1 MALHVADLD
10 DLAGA
15 VARGDDPVDVGDAEA
30 DRLLAED
37 VQAGVERRQHD
48 LEVRA
53 RRRRDQDCV
62 ERRRCRRASA
72 SRRARRDRVACG
84 ERLAHRLRRLRERR
98 EPELAGELREVR
110 EVHRLGDEAAA
121 DDADPSLTIPVAGH
135 VVRIMVRSRR
145 SLQVRGGRSQMEH
158 LERPI
163 TRRGLLKAGAVSAAG
178 LYAAGTLGRAG
189 RAAGATRVSAGGV
202 TMNWL
207 TWSDHFLTKPNQ
219 LGAVKKLTG
228 ITGRPQLF
236 SDDSDSYVK
245 VKAGGGGWDMS
256 SEDALWV
263 PKFYNEGLIV
273 AFDIKSFPVSK
284 QLYSVALD
292 VPFWKAGS
300 NQMGYPFG
308 WSSLQIYYNPK
319 YVTTKPDS
327 YHALLEQEL
336 QEEDRPR
343 EPADRPDGD
352 GRPRDGREEAVRH
365 DDGRD
370 REREGVPQ
378 AAQAERAQARLAE
391 HRGRAGADRRHGVAD
406 DREHRHGRTRQ
417 GRGRPDH
424 PRRPTRRKGCTAG
437 WTPRCC

>member
-1 MALHVADLD
+1 
-10 DLAGA
+10 
-15 VARGDDPVDVGDAEA
+15 
-30 DRLLAED
+30 
-37 VQAGVERRQHD
+37 
-48 LEVRA
+48 
-53 RRRRDQDCV
+53 
-62 ERRRCRRASA
+62 
-72 SRRARRDRVACG
+72 
-84 ERLAHRLRRLRERR
+84 
-98 EPELAGELREVR
+98 
-110 EVHRLGDEAAA
+110 
-121 DDADPSLTIPVAGH
+121 
-135 VVRIMVRSRR
+135 
-145 SLQVRGGRSQMEH
+145 MEH

-189 RAAGATRVSAGGV
+189 RAAGATRVSAGGM

-219 LGAVKKLTG
+219 LGNVKKLTG

-308 WSSLQIYYNPK
+308 WSSLQIFYNPK
-319 YVTTKPDS
+319 YVKTKPDS
-327 YHALLEQEL
+327 YHALLNKSYKKKIVLENQPTDLMAMAGLATGAKKPYGMTTGEIASAKAFLKQLKPNVLKLVSQNTEVVRALTDGTAWLTIENIGTDARVKDAGGPTILTADPKEGLYGWMDAEMLLKESKNQASFEKFINAMEQAPYIAQNFL
-336 QEEDRPR
+336 TN
-343 EPADRPDGD
+343 
-352 GRPRDGREEAVRH
+352 GRPLFNEKAYKILVNSGH
-365 DDGRD
+365 K
-370 REREGVPQ
+370 ERADKFFYNQPERPLGMTLKGPSGN
-378 AAQAERAQARLAE
+378 AQAYLDAFNEVF
-391 HRGRAGADRRHGVAD
+391 GA
-406 DREHRHGRTRQ
+406 
-417 GRGRPDH
+417 
-424 PRRPTRRKGCTAG
+424 
-437 WTPRCC
+437 

>member
-1 MALHVADLD
+1 
-10 DLAGA
+10 
-15 VARGDDPVDVGDAEA
+15 
-30 DRLLAED
+30 
-37 VQAGVERRQHD
+37 
-48 LEVRA
+48 
-53 RRRRDQDCV
+53 
-62 ERRRCRRASA
+62 
-72 SRRARRDRVACG
+72 
-84 ERLAHRLRRLRERR
+84 
-98 EPELAGELREVR
+98 
-110 EVHRLGDEAAA
+110 
-121 DDADPSLTIPVAGH
+121 
-135 VVRIMVRSRR
+135 
-145 SLQVRGGRSQMEH
+145 MEH
-158 LERPI
+158 LERPV

-189 RAAGATRVSAGGV
+189 RAAGATRVSAGGT

-308 WSSLQIYYNPK
+308 WSSLQIFYNPK
-319 YVTTKPDS
+319 YVKTKPDS
-327 YHALLEQEL
+327 YHALLNKSYKKKIVLENQPTDLMAMAGLATGAKKPYGMTTGEIASAKAFLKQLKPNVLKLVSQNTEVVRALSDGTAWLTIENIGTDARVKDAGGPTILTADPKEGLYGWMDAEMLLKESKNQASFEKFINAMEQAPYIAQNFL
-336 QEEDRPR
+336 TN
-343 EPADRPDGD
+343 
-352 GRPRDGREEAVRH
+352 GRPLFNEKAYKILVNNGH
-365 DDGRD
+365 K
-370 REREGVPQ
+370 ERADKFFYNQPERPLGMTLKGPSGN
-378 AAQAERAQARLAE
+378 AQAYLDAFNEVF
-391 HRGRAGADRRHGVAD
+391 GA
-406 DREHRHGRTRQ
+406 
-417 GRGRPDH
+417 
-424 PRRPTRRKGCTAG
+424 
-437 WTPRCC
+437 

>member
-1 MALHVADLD
+1 
-10 DLAGA
+10 
-15 VARGDDPVDVGDAEA
+15 
-30 DRLLAED
+30 
-37 VQAGVERRQHD
+37 
-48 LEVRA
+48 
-53 RRRRDQDCV
+53 
-62 ERRRCRRASA
+62 
-72 SRRARRDRVACG
+72 
-84 ERLAHRLRRLRERR
+84 
-98 EPELAGELREVR
+98 
-110 EVHRLGDEAAA
+110 
-121 DDADPSLTIPVAGH
+121 
-135 VVRIMVRSRR
+135 
-145 SLQVRGGRSQMEH
+145 MEH

-189 RAAGATRVSAGGV
+189 RAAGATRVSAGGT

-308 WSSLQIYYNPK
+308 WSSLQIFYNPK
-319 YVTTKPDS
+319 YVKTKPDS
-327 YHALLEQEL
+327 YHALLNKSYKKKIVLENQPTDLMAMAGLATGAKKPYGMTKGEIASAKAFLKQLKPNVLKLVSQNTEVVRALTDGTAWLTIENIGTDARVKDAGGPTILTADPKEGLYGWMDAEMLLKESKNQASFEKFINAMEQAPYIAQNFL
-336 QEEDRPR
+336 TN
-343 EPADRPDGD
+343 
-352 GRPRDGREEAVRH
+352 GRPLFNEKAYKILVNNGH
-365 DDGRD
+365 K
-370 REREGVPQ
+370 ERADKFFYNQPERPLGMTLKGPSGN
-378 AAQAERAQARLAE
+378 AQAYLDAFNEVF
-391 HRGRAGADRRHGVAD
+391 GA
-406 DREHRHGRTRQ
+406 
-417 GRGRPDH
+417 
-424 PRRPTRRKGCTAG
+424 
-437 WTPRCC
+437 

>member
-1 MALHVADLD
+1 
-10 DLAGA
+10 
-15 VARGDDPVDVGDAEA
+15 
-30 DRLLAED
+30 
-37 VQAGVERRQHD
+37 
-48 LEVRA
+48 
-53 RRRRDQDCV
+53 
-62 ERRRCRRASA
+62 
-72 SRRARRDRVACG
+72 
-84 ERLAHRLRRLRERR
+84 
-98 EPELAGELREVR
+98 
-110 EVHRLGDEAAA
+110 
-121 DDADPSLTIPVAGH
+121 
-135 VVRIMVRSRR
+135 
-145 SLQVRGGRSQMEH
+145 MEH
-158 LERPI
+158 LERPV

-189 RAAGATRVSAGGV
+189 RAAGATRVSAGGT

-308 WSSLQIYYNPK
+308 WSSLQIFYNPK
-319 YVTTKPDS
+319 YVKTKPDS
-327 YHALLEQEL
+327 YHALLNKSYKKKIVLENQPTDLMAMAGLATGAKKPYGMTTGEIASAKAFLKQLKPNVLKLVSQNTEVVRALTDGTAWLTIENIGTDARVKDAGGPTILTADPKEGLYGWMDAEMLLKESKNQASFEKFINAMEQAPYIAQNFL
-336 QEEDRPR
+336 TN
-343 EPADRPDGD
+343 
-352 GRPRDGREEAVRH
+352 GRPLFNEKAYKILVNNGH
-365 DDGRD
+365 K
-370 REREGVPQ
+370 ERADKFFYNQPERPLGMTLKGPSGN
-378 AAQAERAQARLAE
+378 AQAYLDAFNEVF
-391 HRGRAGADRRHGVAD
+391 GA
-406 DREHRHGRTRQ
+406 
-417 GRGRPDH
+417 
-424 PRRPTRRKGCTAG
+424 
-437 WTPRCC
+437 

>member
-1 MALHVADLD
+1 
-10 DLAGA
+10 
-15 VARGDDPVDVGDAEA
+15 
-30 DRLLAED
+30 
-37 VQAGVERRQHD
+37 
-48 LEVRA
+48 
-53 RRRRDQDCV
+53 
-62 ERRRCRRASA
+62 
-72 SRRARRDRVACG
+72 
-84 ERLAHRLRRLRERR
+84 
-98 EPELAGELREVR
+98 
-110 EVHRLGDEAAA
+110 
-121 DDADPSLTIPVAGH
+121 
-135 VVRIMVRSRR
+135 
-145 SLQVRGGRSQMEH
+145 MEH
-158 LERPI
+158 LERPV

-189 RAAGATRVSAGGV
+189 RAAGATRVSAGGT

-308 WSSLQIYYNPK
+308 WSSLQIFYNPK
-319 YVTTKPDS
+319 YVKTKPDS
-327 YHALLEQEL
+327 YHALLNKSYKKKIVLENQPTDLMAMAGLATGAKKPYGMTTGEIASAKAFLKQLKPNVLKLVSQNTEVVRALTDGTAWLTIENIGTDARVKDAGGPNILTADPKEGLYGWMDAEMLLKESKNQASFEKFINAMEQAPYIAQNFL
-336 QEEDRPR
+336 TN
-343 EPADRPDGD
+343 
-352 GRPRDGREEAVRH
+352 GRPLFNEKAYKILVNNGH
-365 DDGRD
+365 K
-370 REREGVPQ
+370 ERADKFFYNQPERPLGMTLKGPSGN
-378 AAQAERAQARLAE
+378 AQAYLDAFNEVF
-391 HRGRAGADRRHGVAD
+391 GA
-406 DREHRHGRTRQ
+406 
-417 GRGRPDH
+417 
-424 PRRPTRRKGCTAG
+424 
-437 WTPRCC
+437 